1 MKLRISAI
9 GRIRSGPERELVD
22 DYLNR
27 CSVTGRAIGIG
38 PLTETQIDNRSL
50 KSKTDESRAL
60 AESLGADVKFIML
73 DERGKAF
80 KSPDL
85 ARKLGEWHDAGCREA
100 VFCIGGA
107 DGHDHKALPKPD
119 LMLAFG
125 PAVWPHKLVR
135 VMLAEQIYRAVSI
148 LAGTPYH
155 RE

>member
-1 MKLRISAI
+1 MKLRIAAI
-9 GRIRSGPERELVD
+9 GRVRSGPERELVD
-22 DYLNR
+22 DYANR
-27 CSVTGRAIGIG
+27 CSIAGRAIGLG

-50 KSKTDESRAL
+50 KTQTDESRAL
-60 AESLGADVKFIML
+60 AESLGGDIKFVLL

-85 ARKLGEWHDAGCREA
+85 ARKLGEWRDSGCREV
-100 VFCIGGA
+100 VFAIGGA
-107 DGHDHKALPKPD
+107 DGHDHDVLPRPD

>member
-1 MKLRISAI
+1 MKLRIAAI
-9 GRIRSGPERELVD
+9 GRVRSGPERELVD
-22 DYLNR
+22 DYINR
-27 CSVTGRAIGIG
+27 CSVAGRGIG
-38 PLTETQIDNRSL
+38 LGPLSETQIDNRSL
-50 KSKTDESRAL
+50 KTPADESRA
-60 AESLGADVKFIML
+60 L

-85 ARKLGEWHDAGCREA
+85 ARKLGEWRDSGCREA

-107 DGHDHKALPKPD
+107 NGHDRNALPAPD

>member
-1 MKLRISAI
+1 VKLRIAAI
-9 GRIRSGPERELVD
+9 GRIRSGPERELLD
-22 DYLNR
+22 DYVTR
-27 CSVTGRAIGIG
+27 CSATGRGLGIG
-38 PLTETQIDNRSL
+38 PLTETQIDSRSL
-50 KSKTDESRAL
+50 KTRSDESRAL
-60 AESLGADVKFIML
+60 AESLGADCRVVLL

-85 ARKLGEWHDAGCREA
+85 ARTLGEWRDGGCREV

-107 DGHDHKALPKPD
+107 DGHDHEALPKPD

>member
-1 MKLRISAI
+1 MKLRIAAI

-22 DYLNR
+22 DYINR
-27 CSVTGRAIGIG
+27 CSVAGRGIGLG

-50 KSKTDESRAL
+50 KTQTDESRAL
-60 AESLGADVKFIML
+60 TESLGGDVKFVML

-85 ARKLGEWHDAGCREA
+85 ARKLGQWRDGGCREV

-107 DGHDHKALPKPD
+107 DGHDRDVLPAPD

>member
-1 MKLRISAI
+1 MKLRIAAI
-9 GRIRSGPERELVD
+9 GRLRSGPERELVD
-22 DYLNR
+22 DYINR
-27 CSVTGRAIGIG
+27 CSVAGRGIGLG
-38 PLTETQIDNRSL
+38 PLTESQIDNRSL
-50 KSKTDESRAL
+50 KTPADESRAL
-60 AESLGADVKFIML
+60 AESLGQDARFVLL

-85 ARKLGEWHDAGCREA
+85 ARKIGEWRDRGCREV

-107 DGHDHKALPKPD
+107 DGHDRDALPAPD
-119 LMLAFG
+119 LILAFG